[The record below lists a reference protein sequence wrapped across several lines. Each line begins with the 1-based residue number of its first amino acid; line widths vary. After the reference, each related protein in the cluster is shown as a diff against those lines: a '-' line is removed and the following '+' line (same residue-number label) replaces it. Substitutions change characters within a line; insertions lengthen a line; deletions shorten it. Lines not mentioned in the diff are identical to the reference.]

1 MELLVG
7 VSGVVVSFSQ
17 TTENWA
23 KTYLA
28 NIPSPLVGYYFV
40 SAGIPSA
47 LKVDT
52 SRGNVE
58 YQTLKQRAQ
67 YDFIYK
73 KLCSHE
79 FDSFTEGFVMIEQTK
94 LGSLHFHCVV
104 KALDSNKHD
113 IRADFFCAFGMTK
126 GKNLKYSF
134 KVDEVTNIIGLTDY
148 LFNKKEK
155 SYEKVDSIIFK
166 PLKIYSHKLM
176 KSLPTPEI
184 DESHEMDDEP
194 FYQYDKTI
202 EIAIGH
208 KPLTRKQ
215 RDKRDKIELARNIGL
230 DPYYSRP
237 HD

>member
-7 VSGVVVSFSQ
+7 VTGVVVAFSQ
-17 TTENWA
+17 TTEDWA

-28 NIPSPLVGYYFV
+28 NIPSPPVGYYFV

-52 SRGNVE
+52 SRGKVE

-73 KLCSHE
+73 RLCAHE
-79 FDSFTEGFVMIEQTK
+79 FDSFTEGFVIIEQTR
-94 LGSLHFHCVV
+94 LGSLHFHSIV
-104 KALDSNKHD
+104 KATDSNKHD
-113 IRADFFCAFGMTK
+113 IRADFFCAFGLTK

-134 KVDEVTNIIGLTDY
+134 KVDEVTDIIGLTDY

-155 SYEKVDSIIFK
+155 AYEKVCPKTFK

-176 KSLPTPEI
+176 KTLN
-184 DESHEMDDEP
+184 DVESSDDEP
-194 FYQYDKTI
+194 FYKF
-202 EIAIGH
+202 
-208 KPLTRKQ
+208 
-215 RDKRDKIELARNIGL
+215 DKIHREYM
-230 DPYYSRP
+230 DSSSR
-237 HD
+237 D

>member
-1 MELLVG
+1 MELLIG

-17 TTENWA
+17 TTEDWA

-28 NIPSPLVGYYFV
+28 NISSPHVGYYFV
-40 SAGIPSA
+40 SAGIPAA

-52 SRGNVE
+52 SRGKVE

-73 KLCSHE
+73 KLCRHE
-79 FDSFTEGFVMIEQTK
+79 FDSFTEGFVLFEQTK
-94 LGSLHFHCVV
+94 LGSLHFHCIV
-104 KALDSNKHD
+104 KAIDSNKHD
-113 IRADFFCAFGMTK
+113 IRADFFCAFGLTK
-126 GKNLKYSF
+126 GKDLKYSF

-155 SYEKVDSIIFK
+155 AYEKVCSTTFK

-176 KSLPTPEI
+176 KSLSTPDN
-184 DESHEMDDEP
+184 DESLSDDEP
-194 FYQYDKTI
+194 CSLSVGHNKKQKNKKDRI
-202 EIAIGH
+202 ECI
-208 KPLTRKQ
+208 
-215 RDKRDKIELARNIGL
+215 RNRML
-230 DPYYSRP
+230 DPYYSSP